1 MKHLVAAALSEPIR
15 STVWGCTMHTFRSA
29 ITRVLLLSAG
39 FAACT
44 SDQAVD
50 PQDQAQEYVLTPE
63 EAKMD
68 LNSVDPKELDLAQLF
83 GFEIKLK
90 KPSEPN
96 PSILDREWTPIQTTV
111 ILYRS
116 IVWLYKHDHV
126 DYDNAVYLVLPVV
139 FANIALQN
147 ADDELAVRNLELFVQ
162 RPQELVDEGIL
173 PAEAAEIL
181 TVLAERAIEQLQ
193 TRDVT
198 IEVTLGSFTVA
209 IAPTDTTIAVGE
221 SVNYSATVTDVTGS
235 IIDDPVLTWASSNP
249 VLLSINGTGTASG
262 HKVGDFQIV
271 VSYNGIAAVATL
283 RVR

>member
-1 MKHLVAAALSEPIR
+1 MSGPIR
-15 STVWGCTMHTFRSA
+15 STVWGCTMYTFRSA

-44 SDQAVD
+44 SDQPVD

-63 EAKMD
+63 EDKMD
-68 LNSVDPKELDLAQLF
+68 LKSVDPAELDLEHLF
-83 GFEIKLK
+83 GFDIKLK
-90 KPSEPN
+90 KPSEPS

-116 IVWLYKHDHV
+116 IVWLYENDHV

-181 TVLAERAIEQLQ
+181 MVLAEKAIEQLE
-193 TRDVT
+193 TRDVP
-198 IEVTLGSFTVA
+198 IEVTLGSFTVV
-209 IAPTDTTIAVGE
+209 IAPTDTTITVGE

-235 IIDDPVLTWASSNP
+235 VIDDPVLTWASSNP
-249 VLLSINGTGTASG
+249 VLLSIDGTGTASA
-262 HKVGDFQIV
+262 HKVGDFQV
-271 VSYNGIAAVATL
+271 VVIYNGIAAVATL

>member
-1 MKHLVAAALSEPIR
+1 VTATDGMTRYLVLLGGGSTMKHLVAAALSEPIR

-39 FAACT
+39 FAACS
-44 SDQAVD
+44 SDQPVD

-63 EAKMD
+63 EDKMD

-90 KPSEPN
+90 NPSEPR

-147 ADDELAVRNLELFVQ
+147 ADDELAVRNLELSVQ

-173 PAEAAEIL
+173 PADREGTVSWPIL
-181 TVLAERAIEQLQ
+181 PTARGSHT
-193 TRDVT
+193 TR
-198 IEVTLGSFTVA
+198 
-209 IAPTDTTIAVGE
+209 
-221 SVNYSATVTDVTGS
+221 
-235 IIDDPVLTWASSNP
+235 
-249 VLLSINGTGTASG
+249 TARSG
-262 HKVGDFQIV
+262 
-271 VSYNGIAAVATL
+271 
-283 RVR
+283 